1 MSRRSRAREVA
12 LQILY
17 QEDLSGERDPVQEE
31 AFFCARIKSDSIRQF
46 ARDLVNGVRT
56 KQLQI
61 DACLIQYAE
70 HWSLSRMPPTDRNIL
85 RMGSFE
91 LLFGD
96 APPKVVINEAV
107 ELAKRFGTAQSSQFV
122 NGMLDRVR
130 VSSESDGNDD
140 FS

>member
-17 QEDLSGERDPVQEE
+17 QEDLNGERDPVQEE

-61 DACLIQYAE
+61 DACL
-70 HWSLSRMPPTDRNIL
+70 
-85 RMGSFE
+85 
-91 LLFGD
+91 
-96 APPKVVINEAV
+96 V
-107 ELAKRFGTAQSSQFV
+107 QFV
-122 NGMLDRVR
+122 IYYVWVALNCYLVTPHLKWLLMKRL
-130 VSSESDGNDD
+130 S
-140 FS
+140 

>member
-17 QEDLSGERDPVQEE
+17 QEDLNGERDPVQEE
-31 AFFCARIKSDSIRQF
+31 AFFCARIKSDSFRQF

-61 DACLIQYAE
+61 DASLVQFAE

-85 RMGSFE
+85 RIGSFE
-91 LLFGD
+91 LLFGG

-130 VSSESDGNDD
+130 VSSESERKR
-140 FS
+140 

>member
-1 MSRRSRAREVA
+1 
-12 LQILY
+12 
-17 QEDLSGERDPVQEE
+17 
-31 AFFCARIKSDSIRQF
+31 
-46 ARDLVNGVRT
+46 
-56 KQLQI
+56 
-61 DACLIQYAE
+61 
-70 HWSLSRMPPTDRNIL
+70 MPPTDRNIL

-130 VSSESDGNDD
+130 VSSESERK
-140 FS
+140 

>member
-17 QEDLSGERDPVQEE
+17 QEDLNGERDPVQEE
-31 AFFCARIKSDSIRQF
+31 AFFCARIKSDSFRQF

-61 DACLIQYAE
+61 DASLVQFAE

-130 VSSESDGNDD
+130 VSSESERKR
-140 FS
+140 